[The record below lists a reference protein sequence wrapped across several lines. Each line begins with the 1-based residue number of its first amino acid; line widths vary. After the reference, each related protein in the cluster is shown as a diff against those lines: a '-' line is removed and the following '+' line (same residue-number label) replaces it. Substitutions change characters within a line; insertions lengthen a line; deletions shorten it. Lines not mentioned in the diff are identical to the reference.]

1 MNEFLKLRNKTVK
14 RINKIFRKLFGV
26 ENYKLA
32 VDLKNDLKK
41 YFEKLYNKNVSEI
54 QISDLNRSDYYNFAK
69 LRTLQKIINL
79 YSDIVSLSFYGD
91 ELEEYN
97 EHQWSWKN

>member
-54 QISDLNRSDYYNFAK
+54 QISDLNRTDYYDFVK
-69 LRTLQKIINL
+69 LRTLQKIISL
-79 YSDIVSLSFYGD
+79 YSDIVSLSFYSN

-97 EHQWSWKN
+97 EHQ

>member
-41 YFEKLYNKNVSEI
+41 YFEKLYNKDVSEI
-54 QISDLNRSDYYNFAK
+54 QISDLNRSDYYNFVK
-69 LRTLQKIINL
+69 LRTLQKIISL
-79 YSDIVSLSFYGD
+79 YLDIVSLSFYSN

-97 EHQWSWKN
+97 EHQ